1 MEFIYKG
8 ENVVVEILHGEVVWV
23 YAYNMRMKMSV
34 VPYDL
39 KTEIE
44 YLLSKI

>member
-1 MEFIYKG
+1 MKFIYKG
-8 ENVVVEILHGEVVWV
+8 ETVFVEILDGEVVWV

-44 YLLSKI
+44 YLLSKV